1 MADSSS
7 RPRLFR
13 FGVFELDCGLAELRK
28 QGRRVAL
35 HEQSFVVLVSLLE
48 RAGETVTREQ
58 LRQRLWP
65 SDTFVDF
72 DKGLNTTIS
81 KLRDVLGDDATSP
94 RFIETLPRRGYRFVA
109 GVEEET
115 STERNTVES
124 KPSWARHYAPWLGV
138 VLAGLLA
145 VSWGLAWKN
154 GVSKTPTNPAPPV
167 ASIAV
172 LPFVNVSGDPDE
184 TFIVDGITD
193 ELINTLA
200 RVEGLHVVARTSTF
214 KFKGKNEDI
223 REIGRLLGS
232 GTVLEGT
239 VRRSAKHLR
248 VTTQLINAS
257 DGFQVW
263 AATYERGLEDVA
275 SLPSEIARAIVT
287 NLQPPTGVNHQ
298 RVLTPKYT
306 ENTEA
311 YLLYVRGLHV
321 QRNWTQPDLAKSI
334 DYFQRALALDPRF
347 APALAAMAF
356 SHTMLRSSNFV
367 PASEALPLAKELALK
382 AIELQPDFGP
392 AHSTLAMI
400 RWVFDWDWSGAER
413 EYKRALVLSPG
424 DAAARN
430 GYGVFLLQQR
440 RFEESIVELT
450 RAEKLDP
457 LSASTVFSLG
467 AWYFLRG
474 DNDTAL
480 DYLRKAVDLEP
491 GLSIAHLWQVCVY
504 LNMNRR
510 AEAFAALDK
519 GSAAN
524 PGVPRLMAARAIA
537 LARVGD
543 RPAAESL
550 LQALISSS
558 DRRQPPFEIACV
570 YAALGKHDDAFEWLE
585 KAYGERQSNLVWVRD
600 RECFDSL
607 RSDARYRSL
616 LSRMN
621 LPQ

>member
-7 RPRLFR
+7 QPRLFR
-13 FGVFELDCGLAELRK
+13 FGVFELDCGAGELRK

-35 HEQSFVVLVSLLE
+35 HEQSLVVLVSLLE
-48 RAGETVTREQ
+48 RAGDIVTREQ
-58 LRQRLWP
+58 LQQRLWP

-109 GVEEET
+109 AVEAEI
-115 STERNTVES
+115 SAERNTVES
-124 KPSWARHYAPWLGV
+124 KPSWARHYAAWLGV
-138 VLAGLLA
+138 ALASLLA
-145 VSWGLAWKN
+145 VGWVLAWKN
-154 GVSKTPTNPAPPV
+154 GVSKAPTNPAPPV

-172 LPFVNVSGDPDE
+172 LPFVNVSGDPE
-184 TFIVDGITD
+184 ENFIVDGVTD

-200 RVEGLHVVARTSTF
+200 RAEGVHVVARTSTF

-232 GTVLEGT
+232 RTVLEGT
-239 VRRSAKHLR
+239 VRRSPKHLR
-248 VTTQLINAS
+248 VTTQLINAA

-275 SLPSEIARAIVT
+275 SIPSEIARAIVT
-287 NLQPPTGVNHQ
+287 NLHPPIGVNHK

-306 ENTEA
+306 ESTEA

-321 QRNWTQPDLAKSI
+321 QRNWTQLDLAKSI

-356 SHTMLRSSNFV
+356 SHTMMHSSNSV
-367 PASEALPLAKELALK
+367 PASEAFPVAKELALK
-382 AIELQPDFGP
+382 ALELQPDFSS
-392 AHSTLAMI
+392 AHSTLALI
-400 RWVFDWDWSGAER
+400 HLVFDWDWSGAER
-413 EYKRALVLSPG
+413 EYKRALALSPG
-424 DAAARN
+424 DAAARK
-430 GYGVFLLQQR
+430 GYGMFLLQQR
-440 RFEESIVELT
+440 RFKESIAELT

-457 LSASTVFSLG
+457 LSASIVFSLG
-467 AWYFLRG
+467 AWYLLRG

-491 GLSIAHLWQVCVY
+491 GLSIAHLWQGRAY
-504 LNMNRR
+504 LNTNRR
-510 AEAFAALDK
+510 AAAFAAFEK
-519 GSAAN
+519 ASAAN
-524 PGVPRLMAARAIA
+524 SGFPLVMAERAVA

-543 RPAAESL
+543 RSAAESL
-550 LQALISSS
+550 LHTLISSS
-558 DRRQPPFEIACV
+558 DRPKPSFEIACV
-570 YAALGKHDDAFEWLE
+570 YAALGKHDDAFRWLE
-585 KAYGERQSNLVWVRD
+585 KAYGERNSNLVWVRYP
-600 RECFDSL
+600 ECFEPL
-607 RSDARYRSL
+607 RSDPRYRSL
-616 LSRMN
+616 LARMN